1 MMPRIAWVLLV
12 GACSFDA
19 VYDGHYTCSDGQCP
33 SGYTCNAAKQCVMPG
48 TIDAARGSDG
58 GSDARLAALTCAD
71 PGVVPA
77 AGATET
83 GTTVGRSNTV
93 SAMCGGLV
101 FNGPDAIYRFDAAS
115 AGTALTISIA
125 ASYAANAYVIA
136 PCTLEP
142 ATPAC
147 VGNAVA
153 APAAPLA
160 FSAPA
165 AGAYFIVVD
174 GVEAALD
181 GAYTLTIANP

>member
-1 MMPRIAWVLLV
+1 VCALLV
-12 GACSFDA
+12 AACSFDA

-33 SGYTCNAAKQCVMPG
+33 SGYTCNAAKQCVKPST
-48 TIDAARGSDG
+48 TIDGGRADGAAA
-58 GSDARLAALTCAD
+58 DARPAALTCAD

-77 AGATET
+77 AGAIEN

-93 SAMCGGLV
+93 SATCGGLV
-101 FNGPDAIYRFDAAS
+101 FNGPDAVYRFDAAS
-115 AGTALTISIA
+115 AGVALTISIV

-136 PCTLEP
+136 PCALAP

-147 VGNAVA
+147 IENAVA

-165 AGAYFIVVD
+165 AGPYFIVVD
-174 GVEAALD
+174 GVDAALD